1 MAAKGHLLLNHTLV
15 VPAGEWNLPP
25 APWVVLRIE
34 QGLAYWISPQAPLE
48 LGHGDMLVVSHAAR
62 GVLRASQINEVTVVY
77 YLVNPDLLG
86 GFLTLAERHLLHA
99 AQTQALGLPLHF
111 PSRHG
116 LAVEL
121 GKINESA
128 AEMIPLVQRCRL
140 LHLFASVLQQRL
152 GQLPSHHANGQAEKR
167 FHELVASLSEP
178 ELMRYTPRELAA
190 RCGCSPRHFA
200 RLFHAHFG
208 CSVREKLTELRLR
221 KAREL
226 LLLSQSTVAGVA
238 VATGFRH
245 LGLFNAVFKKH
256 FGETPRRWR
265 EQHRQQEGVF

>member
-1 MAAKGHLLLNHTLV
+1 MAAKGHLLLHQILV
-15 VPAGEWNLPP
+15 APAGEWNFPP
-25 APWVVLRIE
+25 APWVVLRLE
-34 QGLAYWISPQAPLE
+34 QGLAYWISPAAPLE
-48 LGHGDMLVVSHAAR
+48 LSPGDVLVVSHQLQ
-62 GVLRASQINEVTVVY
+62 GVLRASQITEATVVY
-77 YLVNPDLLG
+77 YTVNPDLLG
-86 GFLTLAERHLLHA
+86 GFLTLAERHLL
-99 AQTQALGLPLHF
+99 QSLQSRTTGLPLHL

-116 LAVEL
+116 LAVEF
-121 GKINESA
+121 GRICEA
-128 AEMIPLVQRCRL
+128 TPEITPLVQRCRL
-140 LHLFASVLQQRL
+140 LHLFAASLQQHL
-152 GQLPSHHANGQAEKR
+152 GQLPAYTANGQAEKR
-167 FHELVASLSEP
+167 FHELMASLSEP
-178 ELMRYTPRELAA
+178 ELLRYTPRELAA

-226 LLLSQSTVAGVA
+226 LLLSHTTVAGVA

-265 EQHRQQEGVF
+265 ELHRQMEGAL

>member
-1 MAAKGHLLLNHTLV
+1 MAAKGHLLLHQAV
-15 VPAGEWNLPP
+15 VAPADEWNHPP
-25 APWVVLRIE
+25 APWVVLRLE
-34 QGLAYWISPQAPLE
+34 QGLAYWISPAAPLE
-48 LGHGDMLVVSHAAR
+48 LAQGDALVVSNR
-62 GVLRASQINEVTVVY
+62 TPGVLRASQINEVTVVY
-77 YLVNPDLLG
+77 YTVNPDLLG
-86 GFLTLAERHLLHA
+86 GLLTLAERHLIQARQNQA
-99 AQTQALGLPLHF
+99 AGLPLHL
-111 PSRHG
+111 PARHS

-121 GKINESA
+121 GRICDTA
-128 AEMIPLVQRCRL
+128 ASVTPLVQRCRL
-140 LHLFASVLQQRL
+140 LHLFAAALQPHL
-152 GQLPSHHANGQAEKR
+152 GPLPALAANGQAEKR
-167 FHELVASLSEP
+167 FHELMASLSEP
-178 ELMRYTPRELAA
+178 ELLRYTPRELAA

-265 EQHRQQEGVF
+265 EQHRQQEGAV